1 MITFKPKHFIVMS
14 SLIIFSALHSYAD
27 SDCMDMGKDKFNYM
41 KKIKKELN
49 LTAEQKKQL
58 KDSGGYSR
66 EDMKQKHTALRE
78 AQKSLEETLK
88 SDASEE
94 QIRAKFTELQTIQED
109 FAKARFEKI
118 LKIRSVLTPEQ
129 RAKFKNVIGKK

>member
-1 MITFKPKHFIVMS
+1 
-14 SLIIFSALHSYAD
+14 
-27 SDCMDMGKDKFNYM
+27 M
-41 KKIKKELN
+41 KNIKKELN

-66 EDMKQKHTALRE
+66 EDMKKKHTALRE